1 MHLIMIFLVLA
12 LAWLVRTIDLPKTVN
27 WTTRTYQTLLLF
39 LFPPLLLLTTSFALL
54 CMGSSGQ
61 MFGLQTGWFSYLLA
75 LSFLGFSGFKLCQLV
90 SEGLHTV
97 NQIRT
102 YPVQKLKGEHCR
114 LFDTNL
120 PYSALVGFWQPELVV
135 SQGLLD
141 SLTPDQLDAV
151 IAHEQAHYHYRDTFW
166 FFWLGWLRS
175 IAFWLPNTEKLWQE
189 LLILRE
195 LRADNWAAKIVDPLT
210 LAESLLLVVSQPVIP
225 LTNFAVEFSAV
236 APLNRLN
243 ERIEALLIADQIKY
257 QINWW
262 SWSWLI
268 LLLLPLAAVPLH
280 N

>member
-1 MHLIMIFLVLA
+1 MIFLA
-12 LAWLVRTIDLPKTVN
+12 LAFVWLVRTIGLPKSGN
-27 WTTRTYQTLLLF
+27 WKTRIYQTLLLF
-39 LFPPLLLLTTSFALL
+39 LLPPLLLLTTAFALL
-54 CMGSSGQ
+54 CMGYSGQ

-75 LSFLGFSGFKLCQLV
+75 LSFLGFSAFKFCHLV
-90 SEGLHTV
+90 NEGLHTV

-102 YPVQKLKGEHCR
+102 YPVQKLKGENCR
-114 LFDTNL
+114 LFDTDL
-120 PYSALVGFWQPELVV
+120 PYSALIGFWQPELVV

-151 IAHEQAHYHYRDTFW
+151 IAHEQAHYYYRDTFW

-268 LLLLPLAAVPLH
+268 LVLLPLAAVPLH

>member
-12 LAWLVRTIDLPKTVN
+12 LAWLVRIIDLPKTGN
-27 WTTRTYQTLLLF
+27 WTTRTYKTLLLF
-39 LFPPLLLLTTSFALL
+39 LFPPLLLLTTSFAVL
-54 CMGSSGQ
+54 CMGYSGQ

-75 LSFLGFSGFKLCQLV
+75 LTFLGFSVFKLCQLV
-90 SEGLHTV
+90 NEGLHTV

-102 YPVQKLKGEHCR
+102 YPVQKLNSENCR
-114 LFDTNL
+114 LFDTSL
-120 PYSALVGFWQPELVV
+120 PYSALIGFWQPELVV

-141 SLTPDQLDAV
+141 SLTSDQLEAV
-151 IAHEQAHYHYRDTFW
+151 IAHEQAHYYYRDTFW

-210 LAESLLLVVSQPVIP
+210 LAESLLLVVSQPVIS

-243 ERIEALLIADQIKY
+243 ERIEALLTPDQMKY
-257 QINWW
+257 QINGW
-262 SWSWLI
+262 SWIWLI

>member
-1 MHLIMIFLVLA
+1 MHLIMIFSVLA
-12 LAWLVRTIDLPKTVN
+12 FVWLVRTIDLPKSGN
-27 WTTRTYQTLLLF
+27 WKTRTYQTLLLF
-39 LFPPLLLLTTSFALL
+39 LLPPLLLLTTAFAVLF
-54 CMGSSGQ
+54 MGYSGQ
-61 MFGLQTGWFSYLLA
+61 MFGLQTGWFSYLLS
-75 LSFLGFSGFKLCQLV
+75 LTFLGFSVFKLCQLV
-90 SEGLHTV
+90 NEGLHTV

-102 YPVQKLKGEHCR
+102 YPVQKLKSENCR

-120 PYSALVGFWQPELVV
+120 PYSALIGFWQPELVI

-151 IAHEQAHYHYRDTFW
+151 IAHEQAHYYYRDTFW

-268 LLLLPLAAVPLH
+268 LVLLPLAAVPLH

>member
-1 MHLIMIFLVLA
+1 MHLIMIVLIFA
-12 LAWLVRTIDLPKTVN
+12 FAWLVRTIDLPKTGN
-27 WTTRTYQTLLLF
+27 WTNRTYQTLLLF
-39 LFPPLLLLTTSFALL
+39 LLPPLLLLTTAFAVLF
-54 CMGSSGQ
+54 MGYSGQ

-75 LSFLGFSGFKLCQLV
+75 LSFLGFSGFKFCQLLN
-90 SEGLHTV
+90 EGLHTV

-102 YPVQKLKGEHCR
+102 YPVQKLKGENCR
-114 LFDTNL
+114 LFDTDF
-120 PYSALVGFWQPELVV
+120 PYSALIGFWQPELVV

-141 SLTPDQLDAV
+141 SLTPEQLDAV
-151 IAHEQAHYHYRDTFW
+151 IAHEQAHYYYRDTFW

-195 LRADNWAAKIVDPLT
+195 LRADHWAAKIVDPLT
-210 LAESLLLVVSQPVIP
+210 LAESLLLVVSQPIIP

-243 ERIEALLIADQIKY
+243 ERIEALLTTDQIKY

-268 LLLLPLAAVPLH
+268 LVLLPLAAVPLH